1 MSDFLRPHGLQPT
14 RLLRPWDF
22 PGRNTGVGC
31 HCLLQEIF
39 LTQRLNPS
47 LLHCRQMLY
56 HLSHQGNTILDLK
69 ILKFKILSQYIV
81 LLVYLNIHNSF
92 TGFHKLLLPS
102 LRSEFSQLCPT
113 LCDPVDC
120 GLPGSSVHGIFQV
133 RVLE

>member
-1 MSDFLRPHGLQPT
+1 MVSDSLLPHGLQPT

-22 PGRNTGVGC
+22 PGKNTGVGC

-39 LTQRLNPS
+39 PTQGLNPS
-47 LLHCRQMLY
+47 LLLCRQMLY

-102 LRSEFSQLCPT
+102 LRSEVNSLSCVQLFATPWT
-113 LCDPVDC
+113 VAYEATQ
-120 GLPGSSVHGIFQV
+120 SMEFF
-133 RVLE
+133 R

>member
-1 MSDFLRPHGLQPT
+1 MVSDSLRPHGLQPT

-22 PGRNTGVGC
+22 PGKNTGVGC

-39 LTQRLNPS
+39 PTQGLNPS
-47 LLHCRQMLY
+47 LLLCRQMLY

-102 LRSEFSQLCPT
+102 LRSEVNSLSCVQLFATPWT
-113 LCDPVDC
+113 VAYEATQ
-120 GLPGSSVHGIFQV
+120 SMEFF
-133 RVLE
+133 R